1 MIFAIDIGNT
11 NITVGCSNG
20 TEINFTE
27 HLSTNQTATSLEYA
41 VLLKSVLEIHKVEE
55 ISGAVISSVVPTI
68 TETLC
73 RAVKKI
79 CGIRPL
85 VVDSGIINLR
95 TLEPSS
101 NIGTDL
107 LSSARCLAEEYPLP
121 AVVIDMGTAT
131 TLAVVNSEKEFIGGM
146 IMSGFRISLDSLVSN
161 TSLPKI
167 SIEKPKRFIGRN
179 TVECMQSG
187 LIYGTASCID
197 GMLERIESEIN
208 QKITAVATGNFAEFI
223 VPYCRHNILVDNKL
237 VLKGL
242 VIIYNNNKKILL

>member
-1 MIFAIDIGNT
+1 MILAIDIGNT
-11 NITVGCSNG
+11 NITVGCSDG
-20 TEINFTE
+20 KEIKFTE

-41 VLLKSVLEIHKVEE
+41 VLIKNVLEIHKAGK
-55 ISGAVISSVVPTI
+55 IKGAVISSVVPTI

-73 RAVKKI
+73 KAVEKI
-79 CGIRPL
+79 CGIKPL
-85 VVDSGIINLR
+85 VADSKIINLK

-101 NIGTDL
+101 NIGSDL
-107 LSSARCLAEEYPLP
+107 LSSARALIEEYPLP

-131 TLAVVNSEKEFIGGM
+131 TIAVVNSEREFIGGM
-146 IMSGFRISLDSLVSN
+146 IMPGFRIALDSLVSN

-167 SIEKPKRFIGRN
+167 RLENPERLIGRN

-197 GMLERIESEIN
+197 GMLERIESEM
-208 QKITAVATGNFAEFI
+208 QEKITAVATGSFADFI
-223 VPYCRHNILVDNKL
+223 VPYCRHEILTDKEL

-242 VIIYNNNKKILL
+242 IIIYNNNKKILL

>member
-1 MIFAIDIGNT
+1 
-11 NITVGCSNG
+11 
-20 TEINFTE
+20 
-27 HLSTNQTATSLEYA
+27 
-41 VLLKSVLEIHKVEE
+41 
-55 ISGAVISSVVPTI
+55 
-68 TETLC
+68 
-73 RAVKKI
+73 
-79 CGIRPL
+79 
-85 VVDSGIINLR
+85 
-95 TLEPSS
+95 
-101 NIGTDL
+101 
-107 LSSARCLAEEYPLP
+107 
-121 AVVIDMGTAT
+121 MGTAT